1 MADKDILQS
10 VYPHIGGQENISRT
24 IPRENILYVMLKD
37 AGADYLFK
45 ELPGSGSTPL
55 AFETVFDQA
64 LHADLWL
71 MKYNRDQE
79 MNYADLQAEYT
90 PYSQFEAFKQRHI
103 FTCNTGKVPY
113 YEEFPLHPDYLLQ
126 DFVWIFHP
134 ELLPDYTPRYYQP
147 MVE

>member
-1 MADKDILQS
+1 
-10 VYPHIGGQENISRT
+10 
-24 IPRENILYVMLKD
+24 MLKD

-126 DFVWIFHP
+126 VFVWFFLR
-134 ELLPDYTPRYYQP
+134 EVLGVCWPRFFLALVFCIKPRFFTESGLY
-147 MVE
+147 